1 MAPEGG
7 HFSFKSWVW
16 HQKRHQGRINRKVQ
30 ENIDQFKIQIE
41 LDEKQRKLAFANT
54 LQVLCFY
61 KRYFV
66 IDEQIAPHFV
76 Q

>member
-54 LQVLCFY
+54 LQVL
-61 KRYFV
+61 
-66 IDEQIAPHFV
+66 
-76 Q
+76 